1 MARFDRSSAAGVA
14 YGSAA
19 PAIEVRGLS
28 FAYPGVKAP
37 VLEGLDWRVSQ
48 GAFALL
54 VGGTGSGKS
63 TLLSLLKPEIA
74 PAGERAGELLVL
86 GENVA
91 DMDVRASAERVGYVF
106 QDPENQIVC
115 ETVWHEMAFG
125 LENLG
130 ASRDEMRRR
139 VAETSYFFGL
149 EDWLHRDTD
158 TLSGGRKQ
166 LLSLAAVLA
175 LRPRVL
181 LLDEPTSQLDPVAE
195 KNFLHALF
203 RVNRELGCTVVV
215 ATHQPRPMLEYA
227 TCAYRIEDGR
237 VHEAADMAS
246 LVCRES
252 LFSDDTLGWGAI
264 RCAKNGVFSRRED
277 NLGSL
282 EPPGDVSSAKKSSEL
297 DKSSE
302 FVAQTSLENG
312 LEAFSRTDG
321 SRILQKMHGG
331 SATTLSEGW
340 FRYDRVGGWVLRGLD
355 VTFSAGAVHAVVGG
369 NGCGKSTIVRLIPRF
384 FDVTQGAVRIDGVD
398 VREMS
403 QNKLRSLMGYVP
415 QKGVLFSGTI
425 ESNLKYGGENISDA
439 DMQQAADIAQAT
451 EFIDSKV
458 DRYNSLISQ
467 GGTNVS
473 GGQKQRL
480 SISRAIAKHPK
491 IYLFDD
497 SFSALDYKTDLTL
510 RQELSKQTADATV
523 IIVAQRISTILHAD
537 NILVLDEGKLV
548 GSGTHEELLASCET
562 YQEIAKSQLSEAEL
576 AGVEKGGRA

>member
-1 MARFDRSSAAGVA
+1 MARLDRGPVSGAACGPDM
-14 YGSAA
+14 
-19 PAIEVRGLS
+19 PAIEVRSLS
-28 FAYPGVKAP
+28 FAYPDADAA
-37 VLEGLDWRVSQ
+37 VLEGLDWSVPQ

-74 PAGERAGELLVL
+74 PAGERTGDARVL

-130 ASRDEMRRR
+130 VSRDEMRRR

-227 TCAYRIEDGR
+227 TRAYRIEGGCICK
-237 VHEAADMAS
+237 VADIAS
-246 LVCRES
+246 LGHREE
-252 LFSDDTLGWGAI
+252 LFSGEVSGWGAS
-264 RCAKNGVFSRRED
+264 RRAKNGVFSSASGQ
-277 NLGSL
+277 LGSL
-282 EPPGDVSSAKKSSEL
+282 GPRGGAPGAKKGL
-297 DKSSE
+297 KSGKSAE
-302 FVAQTSLENG
+302 FEVQILSQDDSG
-312 LEAFSRTDG
+312 VPSRVGG

-340 FRYDRVGGWVLRGLD
+340 FRYDRASGWVLRGLD
-355 VTFSAGAVHAVVGG
+355 ASFSAGAVHAVVGG
-369 NGCGKSTIVRLIPRF
+369 NGCGKSTMLSVLAKTAKLQRGRMVR
-384 FDVTQGAVRIDGVD
+384 GAVSAALLPQNPKALLVAETVRDELMEWASTCGYDENLARERAAQLGLDGLETHHPYD
-398 VREMS
+398 
-403 QNKLRSLMGYVP
+403 L
-415 QKGVLFSGTI
+415 
-425 ESNLKYGGENISDA
+425 
-439 DMQQAADIAQAT
+439 
-451 EFIDSKV
+451 
-458 DRYNSLISQ
+458 
-467 GGTNVS
+467 S
-473 GGQKQRL
+473 GGQRQLLALAKL
-480 SISRAIAKHPK
+480 LLIGPELLLLDEPTKGLDLESRRIIAR
-491 IYLFDD
+491 
-497 SFSALDYKTDLTL
+497 ALRDHVK
-510 RQELSKQTADATV
+510 AGGTV
-523 IIVAQRISTILHAD
+523 IMATHDLDFAEQVADDVAMMFDGEIACMEPPAEFFAD
-537 NILVLDEGKLV
+537 NVF
-548 GSGTHEELLASCET
+548 
-562 YQEIAKSQLSEAEL
+562 Y
-576 AGVEKGGRA
+576 RA

>member
-1 MARFDRSSAAGVA
+1 MARLDRSSAAGVA

-19 PAIEVRGLS
+19 PAIEVRSLS
-28 FAYPGVKAP
+28 FAYPDADAA
-37 VLEGLDWRVSQ
+37 VLEGFDWSVPQ

-74 PAGERAGELLVL
+74 PAGERTGELSVL

-130 ASRDEMRRR
+130 VSRDEMRRR

-215 ATHQPRPMLEYA
+215 ATHQPRPMLVYA

-237 VHEAADMAS
+237 VCEVADIAS
-246 LVCRES
+246 LGHREG
-252 LFSDDTLGWGAI
+252 LFSGEVPGWGAS
-264 RCAKNGVFSRRED
+264 RRAKNGVFSSASGQ
-277 NLGSL
+277 LGSL
-282 EPPGDVSSAKKSSEL
+282 DPRAGALGAEKGLKSDKSAEFEVQILPQDDSGVSSRA
-297 DKSSE
+297 
-302 FVAQTSLENG
+302 G
-312 LEAFSRTDG
+312 G
-321 SRILQKMHGG
+321 GRILQKMHGG

-340 FRYDRVGGWVLRGLD
+340 FRYDRATGWVLRGLD
-355 VTFSAGAVHAVVGG
+355 VTFSAGAVHAIVGG
-369 NGCGKSTIVRLIPRF
+369 NGCGKSTMLSVLAKTAKLQRGRMVR
-384 FDVTQGAVRIDGVD
+384 GAASAALLPQNPKALLVAETVRDELMEWASTCGYDEDAAQERAAQLGLDGLD
-398 VREMS
+398 GRHP
-403 QNKLRSLMGYVP
+403 Y
-415 QKGVLFSGTI
+415 
-425 ESNLKYGGENISDA
+425 NL
-439 DMQQAADIAQAT
+439 
-451 EFIDSKV
+451 
-458 DRYNSLISQ
+458 
-467 GGTNVS
+467 S
-473 GGQKQRL
+473 GGQRQLLALAKL
-480 SISRAIAKHPK
+480 LLIGPELLLLDEPTKGLDLASRRIIAR
-491 IYLFDD
+491 
-497 SFSALDYKTDLTL
+497 ALRDHAK
-510 RQELSKQTADATV
+510 AGGTV
-523 IIVAQRISTILHAD
+523 IMATHDLDFAEQIADDIAMMFDGEIACMEPPADFFAD
-537 NILVLDEGKLV
+537 NVF
-548 GSGTHEELLASCET
+548 
-562 YQEIAKSQLSEAEL
+562 Y
-576 AGVEKGGRA
+576 RA

>member
-28 FAYPGVKAP
+28 FAYPGAEAP

-74 PAGERAGELLVL
+74 PAGERTGDARVL

-130 ASRDEMRRR
+130 VSRDEMRRR

-215 ATHQPRPMLEYA
+215 ATHQPRSMLNYA
-227 TCAYRIEDGR
+227 TCAYRIEGGR
-237 VHEAADMAS
+237 VRDVVDRAS
-246 LVCRES
+246 LGSREWLLALDSCRPAQGAATS
-252 LFSDDTLGWGAI
+252 AAAAI
-264 RCAKNGVFSRRED
+264 R
-277 NLGSL
+277 
-282 EPPGDVSSAKKSSEL
+282 
-297 DKSSE
+297 
-302 FVAQTSLENG
+302 
-312 LEAFSRTDG
+312 
-321 SRILQKMHGG
+321 
-331 SATTLSEGW
+331 EGW
-340 FRYDRVGGWVLRGLD
+340 FRYDRAGGWVLRGLD

-369 NGCGKSTIVRLIPRF
+369 NGCGKSTMLSVLAKTAKLQRGRMVRGTASAALLPQNPKALL
-384 FDVTQGAVRIDGVD
+384 VAETVRD
-398 VREMS
+398 E
-403 QNKLRSLMGYVP
+403 LMEWASACGYD
-415 QKGVLFSGTI
+415 
-425 ESNLKYGGENISDA
+425 E
-439 DMQQAADIAQAT
+439 AAAQEQTARLGLAGLET
-451 EFIDSKV
+451 RHPYD
-458 DRYNSLISQ
+458 L
-467 GGTNVS
+467 S
-473 GGQKQRL
+473 GGQRQLLALAKL
-480 SISRAIAKHPK
+480 LLIGPELLLLDEPTKGLDLASRCIIARALREHAQVGGTVV
-491 IYLFDD
+491 IATHDLDFAEQVSDDVAMMFDGEIACME
-497 SFSALDYKTDLTL
+497 SP
-510 RQELSKQTADATV
+510 ADFY
-523 IIVAQRISTILHAD
+523 AD
-537 NILVLDEGKLV
+537 NVF
-548 GSGTHEELLASCET
+548 
-562 YQEIAKSQLSEAEL
+562 Y
-576 AGVEKGGRA
+576 RA

>member
-1 MARFDRSSAAGVA
+1 MARLDRGSVSGVA
-14 YGSAA
+14 CGSDM

-28 FAYPGVKAP
+28 FAYPGADAA
-37 VLEGLDWRVSQ
+37 VLEGLDWSVPQ

-74 PAGERAGELLVL
+74 PAGELTGELRVL
-86 GENVA
+86 GEDVA

-130 ASRDEMRRR
+130 LVRDEMRRR

-237 VHEAADMAS
+237 VREVADIAS
-246 LVCRES
+246 LGHREG
-252 LFSDDTLGWGAI
+252 LFSGEVPGWGAS
-264 RCAKNGVFSRRED
+264 RRAKNGVFSSVSGQ
-277 NLGSL
+277 LGSL
-282 EPPGDVSSAKKSSEL
+282 DPRGGDAWSPQWFYGWRAGGADQQFLFWAGHVDA
-297 DKSSE
+297 
-302 FVAQTSLENG
+302 VA
-312 LEAFSRTDG
+312 D
-321 SRILQKMHGG
+321 
-331 SATTLSEGW
+331 
-340 FRYDRVGGWVLRGLD
+340 
-355 VTFSAGAVHAVVGG
+355 
-369 NGCGKSTIVRLIPRF
+369 VRL
-384 FDVTQGAVRIDGVD
+384 
-398 VREMS
+398 
-403 QNKLRSLMGYVP
+403 
-415 QKGVLFSGTI
+415 
-425 ESNLKYGGENISDA
+425 
-439 DMQQAADIAQAT
+439 
-451 EFIDSKV
+451 
-458 DRYNSLISQ
+458 
-467 GGTNVS
+467 
-473 GGQKQRL
+473 
-480 SISRAIAKHPK
+480 
-491 IYLFDD
+491 
-497 SFSALDYKTDLTL
+497 
-510 RQELSKQTADATV
+510 
-523 IIVAQRISTILHAD
+523 
-537 NILVLDEGKLV
+537 
-548 GSGTHEELLASCET
+548 GSGWLCRWR
-562 YQEIAKSQLSEAEL
+562 
-576 AGVEKGGRA
+576 AGVCGCVRPRRRHRAHASAAGVRLCVGPALWRRDQRV